1 MGRQRE
7 AHIQAQSGASNWN
20 IPTFGFCI
28 QPIQRFYHILCS
40 MNFSL
45 LFLKGGETV
54 SDIFQRRF
62 AKYGDKNGELFHF
75 QTSMLVSQY
84 PKVLFDSFCY
94 FRDQDDW
101 KERNSC

>member
-1 MGRQRE
+1 
-7 AHIQAQSGASNWN
+7 
-20 IPTFGFCI
+20 
-28 QPIQRFYHILCS
+28 

-84 PKVLFDSFCY
+84 PKVLFDSILLFQGP
-94 FRDQDDW
+94 RRP
-101 KERNSC
+101 ERKKQLLAGSVII